1 MPSMFNARDA
11 DNYERLM
18 GRWSRRLAPLFI
30 EHAGIADGDN
40 DIGRSSC
47 GTGKPDLLPSRRRRT
62 IDRARRGRPFRDLP
76 RRGKGEE

>member
-30 EHAGIADGDN
+30 DHAGIADGEN
-40 DIGRSSC
+40 VIEVGC
-47 GTGKPDLLPSRRRRT
+47 GTGSLTFTLPQKAALGPA
-62 IDRARRGRPFRDLP
+62 DRDRPFRNLP
-76 RRGKGEE
+76 RGSEGQE

>member
-30 EHAGIADGDN
+30 EHAGIADGEN
-40 DIGRSSC
+40 VIEVGC
-47 GTGKPDLLPSRRRRT
+47 GTGSLTFTLPEGGTRPA
-62 IDRARRGRPFRDLP
+62 DRGGPFRDLP